1 MSMHIGNDQYL
12 TFNLVNLTSSLAS
25 EVKWSE
31 SGKEAEA
38 STIGNAYQAFLQGQ
52 TGISVT
58 ISGVWDDGTAA
69 TSLDALLHTNMNGGG
84 TKLVEWM
91 PGGSATAKPLYKA
104 NGFVTAYEM
113 GGAVNDKVGFS
124 ATIRIAGSPIRSI
137 SS

>member
-1 MSMHIGNDQYL
+1 LSMRIGNDQYL
-12 TFNLVNLTSSLAS
+12 TFNTVNLTSSLAS
-25 EVKWSE
+25 EVRWTQT
-31 SGKEAEA
+31 GKEADA
-38 STIGNAYQAFLQGQ
+38 STIGNPYSAFLQGQ
-52 TGISVT
+52 TDVSVT
-58 ISGVWDDGTAA
+58 VSGTWDDGTAA
-69 TSLDALLHTNMNGGG
+69 TSLDALLQNNMNGGG

-91 PGGSATAKPLYKA
+91 PGGSAASRPLYKA

>member
-1 MSMHIGNDQYL
+1 MGFHVGNDQYL

-25 EVKWSE
+25 EVKWSQA
-31 SGKEAEA
+31 GKEAEV
-38 STIGNAYQAFLQGQ
+38 STIGNTYQAFLQGQ

-58 ISGVWDDGTAA
+58 VSGVWDDGTAA
-69 TSLDALLHTNMNGGG
+69 NSLDALLQTNMNGGG

-113 GGAVNDKVGFS
+113 GGGVSDKVGFS

-137 SS
+137 TA